1 MGIDGIALPSLTDL
15 SSGTFVALIILLLL
29 SDRLVWHT
37 RLKKAEQER
46 DRWEGIALK
55 ALGVADKLTVHAEVT
70 NEVLTR
76 LPDPMLH
83 EQPQQG
89 GPPIQSGGES

>member
-1 MGIDGIALPSLTDL
+1 MDVLEGLGL
-15 SSGTFVALIILLLL
+15 SVRDFSAGSFVALIVVLLL

-37 RLKKAEQER
+37 RLKKAEAQR

-55 ALGVADKLTVHAEVT
+55 ALGVADKLTVQAEVT

-76 LPDPMLH
+76 LPDPVL
-83 EQPQQG
+83 EQRRAAEG
-89 GPPIQSGGES
+89 GPSS